1 MKSNLKQS
9 LFLIFA
15 SLLAVFFI
23 VITVKQIDFGRVQTA
38 LKEANYFWILA
49 SMAIS
54 IFSYWLRAARW
65 NLLLHPMGYNSKTD
79 SGFWAIAFAYFM
91 NLTIPRSGEVARATS
106 MYKMEGVPFEKS
118 FGTIVLERVID
129 LLFLGA
135 VFGLTLI
142 FNYDTFMQFIEL
154 GNQEKAQTVQQEPSY
169 TKFYIAGGIIA
180 AVTLAIVLFWNK
192 IKQSGLYRKVL
203 DFLKGIWE
211 GMLSISKLQK
221 RGLFIFY
228 SFAIWITYFFMTY
241 LVFFAFKDTSHFGF
255 PEGLFL
261 LIAGSLGM
269 ILPVSGGLAYPYI
282 MSIAFSAIYLATGG
296 QQAEGKAI
304 GDYFGLILYI
314 AQVIS
319 MISFGL
325 IAIVMIG
332 RKSSARKIVSDN

>member
-1 MKSNLKQS
+1 MKSKLKQS

-15 SLLAVFFI
+15 SLLAIFFI

-38 LKEANYFWILA
+38 LKEANYFWIFA

-65 NLLLHPMGYNSKTD
+65 NLLLHPMGYQSKTE

-106 MYKMEGVPFEKS
+106 MYKMEKVPFEKS

-129 LLFLGA
+129 LIFLGLF
-135 VFGLTLI
+135 FGLTFI
-142 FNYDTFMQFIEL
+142 FNYDTLIQFVEL
-154 GNQEKAQTVQQEPSY
+154 GNQENANAVQTEPSY
-169 TKFYIAGGIIA
+169 TKFYIVGG
-180 AVTLAIVLFWNK
+180 VLLTGLILVGAFWNK
-192 IKQSGLYRKVL
+192 IVQTGLYLKVL
-203 DFLKGIWE
+203 GFLKGLWE

-221 RGLFIFY
+221 RGLFVFY
-228 SFAIWITYFFMTY
+228 SISIWVSYFLMTY
-241 LVFFAFKDTSHFGF
+241 LVFFAFPDTSHFGI
-255 PEGLFL
+255 PEGFFL

-296 QQAEGKAI
+296 QHSEGKAI

-325 IAIVMIG
+325 ISILMIS
-332 RKSSARKIVSDN
+332 RISAKNTTTEN

>member
-1 MKSNLKQS
+1 MKSKLKQS
-9 LFLIFA
+9 LFLIIA

-38 LKEANYFWILA
+38 LKEANYFWIIA
-49 SMAIS
+49 SMVIS

-65 NLLLHPMGYNSKTD
+65 NLLLHPMGYQSKTE

-106 MYKMEGVPFEKS
+106 MYKMEKVPFEKS

-129 LLFLGA
+129 LFFLGLF
-135 VFGLTLI
+135 FGLTFV
-142 FNYDTFMQFIEL
+142 FNYETLIQFVEL
-154 GNQEKAQTVQQEPSY
+154 GNQENANSTPQEPSY
-169 TKFYIAGGIIA
+169 TKFYIAGGIVL
-180 AVTLAIVLFWNK
+180 AVIIVVLGFWNK
-192 IKQSGLYRKVL
+192 IVKTGLYLKVL
-203 DFLKGIWE
+203 GFLQGLWE
-211 GMLSISKLQK
+211 GILSISKLQK
-221 RGLFIFY
+221 RGLFVFY
-228 SFAIWITYFFMTY
+228 SFAIWFSYFLMTY
-241 LVFFAFKDTSHFGF
+241 LVFFAFPDTSHFGI

-296 QQAEGKAI
+296 QQSEGKAI

-314 AQVIS
+314 AQIIS

-325 IAIVMIG
+325 ISILMI
-332 RKSSARKIVSDN
+332 SLISAKNTKVEH

>member
-1 MKSNLKQS
+1 MKSKLKQS

-23 VITVKQIDFGRVQTA
+23 VITVKQIDFGRVQNA
-38 LKEANYFWILA
+38 LKEANYFWIFA
-49 SMAIS
+49 SMAVS

-65 NLLLHPMGYNSKTD
+65 NLLLHPMGYQTKTQ

-106 MYKMEGVPFEKS
+106 MYKMEKVPFEKS

-129 LLFLGA
+129 LFFLGL
-135 VFGLTLI
+135 VFGLTII
-142 FNYDTFMQFIEL
+142 FNYDTLSQFIEL
-154 GNQEKAQTVQQEPSY
+154 GNKANANTPQHEPSY
-169 TKFYIAGGIIA
+169 LKFYIAGGIIITA
-180 AVTLAIVLFWNK
+180 IIVVLAFWNK
-192 IKQSGLYRKVL
+192 IVQTSLYLKVL
-203 DFLKGIWE
+203 GFLKGLWE
-211 GMLSISKLQK
+211 GILSISKLQK

-228 SFAIWITYFFMTY
+228 SFAIWISYFLMTY
-241 LVFFAFKDTSHFGF
+241 LVFFAFPDTSHFGI

-282 MSIAFSAIYLATGG
+282 MSMAFSAIYLATGG
-296 QQAEGKAI
+296 EEHEGRAI
-304 GDYFGLILYI
+304 GDYFGLILYT

-325 IAIVMIG
+325 ISIVMISRISG
-332 RKSSARKIVSDN
+332 KNKIN

>member
-1 MKSNLKQS
+1 MKSKIKKS

-23 VITVKQIDFGRVQTA
+23 VITVKQIDFGRVQSA

-65 NLLLHPMGYNSKTD
+65 NLLLHPMGYETKTS

-106 MYKMEGVPFEKS
+106 MYKMEKVPFEKS

-129 LLFLGA
+129 LFFLALF
-135 VFGLTLI
+135 FGLTLV
-142 FNYDTFMQFIEL
+142 FNYDTLTQFIEL
-154 GNQEKAQTVQQEPSY
+154 GNKAKENSPNQEPSFLKY
-169 TKFYIAGGIIA
+169 YIIGGVFLVATI
-180 AVTLAIVLFWNK
+180 LVLSFWNK
-192 IKQSGLYRKVL
+192 IKQSKLYTKIINFLQGL
-203 DFLKGIWE
+203 WE
-211 GMLSISKLQK
+211 GILSISKLQK
-221 RGLFIFY
+221 RGLFVFY
-228 SFAIWITYFFMTY
+228 SFAIWISYFLMTY
-241 LVFFAFKDTSHFGF
+241 LVFFAFPDTSHFGI
-255 PEGLFL
+255 PEGFFL

-282 MSIAFSAIYLATGG
+282 MSMAFSAIYLATGG
-296 QQAEGKAI
+296 EESEGRAI

-325 IAIVMIG
+325 ISIFMIS
-332 RKSSARKIVSDN
+332 RISSKSTKV

>member
-1 MKSNLKQS
+1 MKSKIKQS
-9 LFLIFA
+9 LFLLFA

-38 LKEANYFWILA
+38 LKEANYFWIFA

-54 IFSYWLRAARW
+54 IFTYWLRAARW
-65 NLLLHPMGYNSKTD
+65 NLLLHPMGYNTKTE

-106 MYKMEGVPFEKS
+106 MYKMEHVPFEKS

-129 LLFLGA
+129 LLFLGT
-135 VFGLTLI
+135 VFGLTLL
-142 FNYDTFMQFIEL
+142 FNYDTFLHFVEL
-154 GNQEKAQTVQQEPSY
+154 GNQEKANSTPQQTSSLKY
-169 TKFYIAGGIIA
+169 YIALGIIA
-180 AVTLAIVLFWNK
+180 LGAVVTFIFWNK
-192 IKQSGLYRKVL
+192 IKQTKIYHKILG
-203 DFLKGIWE
+203 FLKGLWE
-211 GMLSISKLQK
+211 GILSISKLQQ
-221 RGLFIFY
+221 RRLFVFY
-228 SFAIWITYFFMTY
+228 SFAIWICYFFMTY
-241 LVFFAFKDTSHFGF
+241 VVFFAFPDTSHFGI

-296 QQAEGKAI
+296 QQNEGKAI
-304 GDYFGLILYI
+304 GDYFGLVLYI

-325 IAIVMIG
+325 ISMI
-332 RKSSARKIVSDN
+332 RINQISSKNAKA

>member
-1 MKSNLKQS
+1 MKGKWKQS

-23 VITVKQIDFGRVQTA
+23 VITVKQIDFGRVQNA
-38 LKEANYFWILA
+38 LKEANYFWIFA

-54 IFSYWLRAARW
+54 IYSYWLRAARW
-65 NLLLHPMGYNSKTD
+65 NLLLHPMGYHTQTQ

-106 MYKMEGVPFEKS
+106 MYKMEKVPFEKS

-129 LLFLGA
+129 LMFLGL
-135 VFGLTLI
+135 VFGLTLL
-142 FNYDTFMQFIEL
+142 FNYDTLMQFFEL
-154 GNQEKAQTVQQEPSY
+154 GNQAQAKTPIKEPSY
-169 TKFYIAGGIIA
+169 TKFYVVGASLFVGGILILSFWKKLIQT
-180 AVTLAIVLFWNK
+180 AVFQK
-192 IKQSGLYRKVL
+192 IIT
-203 DFLKGIWE
+203 FLKGLWE
-211 GMLSISKLQK
+211 GILSISKLQK
-221 RGLFIFY
+221 RGLFVFY
-228 SFAIWITYFFMTY
+228 SFAIWISYFLMTF
-241 LVFFAFKDTSHFGF
+241 LVFYAFPDTAHFGI

-296 QQAEGKAI
+296 LQSEGRAI

-325 IAIVMIG
+325 ISMVMIG
-332 RKSSARKIVSDN
+332 RISSRSKKAV